1 MSSNGNRRR
10 LGKAPLVSIIG
21 LFLSILLLGML
32 SQQACSDE
40 ETTGT
45 NSPKKARTSRKSSGK
60 LAPNF
65 KLKSLKGD
73 VVELKSLRGK
83 VVVIDFWATWCPP
96 CKITL
101 PLVNN
106 IYKKTR
112 GKEVEVLGIN
122 LDRGSISKVKSFIKK
137 GNLSM
142 PILIDEGGK
151 ISTKYG
157 VRGIPTLVVIDQDGH
172 IYDKH
177 VGADRSLDKKVLK
190 KIDELLN

>member
-1 MSSNGNRRR
+1 MSSNRNRRGF
-10 LGKAPLVSIIG
+10 GKAPLASIIG
-21 LFLSILLLGML
+21 LILSIVLLGML
-32 SQQACSDE
+32 SQQACSE
-40 ETTGT
+40 EGTTGT
-45 NSPKKARTSRKSSGK
+45 SKKGTKAGKKSSGK

-65 KLKSLKGD
+65 KLKSLDGD
-73 VVELKSLRGK
+73 TVELKSLRGK
-83 VVVIDFWATWCPP
+83 VVVVDFWATWCPP

-112 GKEVEVLGIN
+112 GKEVEVFGIN
-122 LDRGSISKVKSFIKK
+122 LDRGSMSKVKSFIKK
-137 GNLSM
+137 SDLSM

-151 ISTKYG
+151 VSNKYG

-190 KIDELLN
+190 KIDELLD